1 MHQVRK
7 SMVKW
12 DVVISNQFDL
22 IRATMQNGALHE
34 ECQRVEIEVA
44 RVGLVT

>member
-7 SMVKW
+7 SMIKW
-12 DVVISNQFDL
+12 DVVISKFDL
-22 IRATMQNGALHE
+22 IRATMQNDALHE
-34 ECQRVEIEVA
+34 ERQRVEIEVA